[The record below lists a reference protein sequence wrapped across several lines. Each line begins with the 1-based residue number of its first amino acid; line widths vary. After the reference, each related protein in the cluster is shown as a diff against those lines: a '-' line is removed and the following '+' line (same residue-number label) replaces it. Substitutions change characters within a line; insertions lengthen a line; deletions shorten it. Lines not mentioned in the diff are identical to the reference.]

1 MTAKDVFGVLV
12 RWTGFLGFVIG
23 LLLTIREITS
33 RLLSGIQFVQ
43 LDWAYSLEPGVAAML
58 VGLLI
63 MGGARGIASLA
74 YGRDP
79 KSN

>member
-1 MTAKDVFGVLV
+1 MTAKDLFGVLV

-23 LLLTIREITS
+23 LLLIIREITS
-33 RLLSGIQFVQ
+33 RWLAGMQFAQ

-58 VGLLI
+58 LGLLI
-63 MGGARGIASLA
+63 MGCARVIASLA
-74 YGRDP
+74 YMRDP